1 MKRSLWVALG
11 LLLLMACT
19 PSVPSDVIQPG
30 DMEDILYDYHLS
42 QAMAKVDHPGAEGE
56 FEKTRNFLAV
66 LKKYEVTEAEFDSSL
81 VYYYSHID
89 RLKKIY
95 SEVNERL
102 ADEAKSLGAQVG
114 EIGRYSQYST
124 TGDTANIWK
133 GVSDLMLIPKP
144 MMNRY
149 DFAVKVDTAF
159 HKGDSFMFQFTTD
172 FIWQNGMK
180 DAVVC
185 FMTKYEGDSIIQTV
199 NHVSVPGLSQ
209 IRIPANNENRLKEMR
224 GFIYLG
230 QGNDPDDVTRKMM
243 FVSQIQLIRFH
254 NKSVQN
260 EKDSTAVEKDSLQRG
275 DHPRR
280 ELPDS
285 VRNRTVGGLRD
296 KTIPPSTGTPLHRVV
311 SGAGSA
317 DAKPR
322 R

>member
-30 DMEDILYDYHLS
+30 DMEDILYDYHLA

-95 SEVNERL
+95 GEVNERL

-149 DFAVKVDTAF
+149 DFSVKVDTAF

-199 NHVSVPGLSQ
+199 NHVSVPGLAQ
-209 IRIPANNENRLKEMR
+209 IRIPANNENKLKEMR

-243 FVSQIQLIRFH
+243 FISQIQLIRFH

-260 EKDSTAVEKDSLQRG
+260 EKDSTAVKKDSLQRG
-275 DHPRR
+275 DDPRR

-285 VRNRTVGGLRD
+285 VRNRTVRGMRD